1 MPSENWQTQFKQM
14 FSKNSSYIIRLSH
27 AQMRNQRLLLYD
39 VISSYETKTNMQLL
53 SYDLLYKTV
62 IFIPKHIAKWEIIID
77 WH

>member
-1 MPSENWQTQFKQM
+1 MPSENWQIQFKQM
-14 FSKNSSYIIRLSH
+14 FSKNSSYIIRFFH

-53 SYDLLYKTV
+53 CYDLLYKTV
-62 IFIPKHIAKWEIIID
+62 IFIPKHIVKWEIIRD